1 MALDVSETTDAAR
14 TGRKLTAT
22 TVLAAYLALS
32 GVAAAVG
39 LASGRTPAWLLAVHI
54 AALALVGS
62 AARVQGQHPVIDWLP
77 IAAAPLLYAELPH
90 ILLGSSLHD
99 NVVQGWEAAWF
110 GPSPAHVAAA
120 RWPFAFMSEL
130 LHAAYLSYYAIIV
143 MPPLVLYLSHRREEF
158 ERTVAGL
165 IATFA
170 VCFIIFIAFPVAGPR
185 YAWSPPPGIFD
196 GPVRR
201 TVLRLLEAGSSRGT
215 AFPSSHVAVA
225 VAQSVMAFRWSR
237 RFGIGVGVVTVLLA
251 LGAVY
256 GGFHYAV
263 DAIAGGLI
271 GGAVGTVFSFGIPD
285 EAATAHDVVVEWE
298 ASSTN

>member
-1 MALDVSETTDAAR
+1 M
-14 TGRKLTAT
+14 
-22 TVLAAYLALS
+22 
-32 GVAAAVG
+32 
-39 LASGRTPAWLLAVHI
+39 
-54 AALALVGS
+54 
-62 AARVQGQHPVIDWLP
+62 
-77 IAAAPLLYAELPH
+77 
-90 ILLGSSLHD
+90 
-99 NVVQGWEAAWF
+99 F
-110 GPSPAHVAAA
+110 GASPAHFAAA
-120 RWPFAFMSEL
+120 RWPFALVSEV

-143 MPPLVLYLSHRREEF
+143 VPPLVLYLSHRREEF

-165 IATFA
+165 ITTFA
-170 VCFIIFIAFPVAGPR
+170 LCFVIFIAFPVAGPR

-201 TVLRLLEAGSSRGT
+201 VATRLLEAGSSRGT

-237 RFGIGVGVVTVLLA
+237 RFGIGIGLTTVLLA

-263 DAIAGGLI
+263 DAVAGGLI

-285 EAATAHDVVVEWE
+285 ESATARDVVVAWE
-298 ASSTN
+298 TSSTN